1 MTSRFEGMNMAEI
14 RAIMREMD
22 KTPTVEAAPKVGEN
36 VSINPIDSLA
46 SEVFKAF
53 AKNQKP
59 ANVTQEKKEPISVE
73 KYAYYFLNENEKKNA
88 IEILEKY
95 EYKNYHFKFVPTHIG
110 PSITLTIIEIKD
122 DKELPP
128 ISFDISDY
136 ASW

>member
-59 ANVTQEKKEPISVE
+59 ASITQEKKETISVE
-73 KYAYYFLNENEKKNA
+73 DYHYYFLNENEKKKA
-88 IEILEKY
+88 IKILESFA
-95 EYKNYHFKFVPTHIG
+95 YKTYWFKFEQTGMG
-110 PSITLTIIEIKD
+110 PVITLTVAEIED

-128 ISFDISDY
+128 LSFDISDY